1 MPAAAYS
8 QDLHGDTWRV
18 SYSIEDYAP
27 DKSGAAAEQTGELLV
42 SLSSGFL
49 DSNIPSRGG
58 YKPEL
63 VYNNVNEGVSVLS
76 RLLDELR
83 SLREG
88 DEFWFV
94 VAFVKLSGI
103 QLLLQT
109 FDELERRGVQG
120 RIITG
125 TYLTFSEPRAFKR
138 LMRYENI
145 ETRVYNSEHAG
156 LHVKSYFF
164 IRKGIT
170 TLVTGSSNLTQ
181 YALKNNMEWNVA
193 LCSTEQGSLVEDAKA
208 TYEQIWN
215 SPETYELTEEFLA
228 AYTEKYRLKKAR
240 EAKAKVVDAAE
251 TTAEDVIEPN
261 AMQKQGLRALREVR
275 RDEEPRALVISATGT
290 GKTYLAALDVRQ
302 VDPAPRRVLF
312 VVHRERI
319 AASALKSF
327 RRVLGGRYTYGLL
340 TGGHRDTD
348 ATALFSTV
356 QTLSRPGN
364 YTQFAPDEFDY
375 IVVDEVHRA
384 GAAGYQRIL
393 EYFKPKFLLGMSA
406 TPERND
412 NVDVFALFNHVV
424 PFEIRLNDAIGNHL
438 VTPFHYFGVT
448 TGDETGDNVAAD
460 PNALAERIAE
470 QSDKYGFSGP
480 RLKCLV
486 FCSRIDEAQAVAE
499 RLCALGRKALCLSGA
514 STDEERERAISRLER
529 DEDSGDALEF
539 IVTVDIFNE
548 GVDIPT
554 VNQVI
559 LARPTDSAIVFVQQL
574 GRGLRI
580 DEQKEFVTVI
590 DFVGNYKSNYN
601 IPVALYGD
609 RSLEREK
616 LRRLVADGGNTIVG
630 PTVIQ
635 FDEIS
640 RERVLRSVNKANLN
654 SVASLGRA
662 YRNLR
667 MRMGHIPTLAN
678 FAQLAEVSPRLV
690 FENSNF
696 GCYHSLLERYEKDYT
711 IRLAPEQVI
720 YLRFVSE
727 KLADGKRAAELL
739 VLRELMRGDATLPE
753 CVEILRAFDRVCGQV
768 VCASETYEREARSSV
783 RILSLEFFNASTRS
797 KLKPVCEPL
806 YGDFIGRSPGFVA
819 ALEDREFVRQLN
831 DVIEYGL
838 GLYKSEYSVGHDQD
852 QRLCRG
858 KRYSRADACRLLC
871 WDNDEHG
878 TINGYS
884 FKTNDWPIFVTY
896 RKSDEVSDSVKYE
909 DEFES
914 RSRFIWFSQSNRS
927 LKSKDYQKL
936 SSFDASAQ
944 RIHLFAK
951 KDDSEGQDHYY
962 LGTLSF
968 SIDDITEEQ
977 KPDSSGKV
985 APILRIPFTLDH
997 AVDKD
1002 TYRYLTS

>member
-1 MPAAAYS
+1 M
-8 QDLHGDTWRV
+8 
-18 SYSIEDYAP
+18 
-27 DKSGAAAEQTGELLV
+27 
-42 SLSSGFL
+42 
-49 DSNIPSRGG
+49 
-58 YKPEL
+58 
-63 VYNNVNEGVSVLS
+63 
-76 RLLDELR
+76 
-83 SLREG
+83 
-88 DEFWFV
+88 
-94 VAFVKLSGI
+94 
-103 QLLLQT
+103 
-109 FDELERRGVQG
+109 
-120 RIITG
+120 
-125 TYLTFSEPRAFKR
+125 
-138 LMRYENI
+138 
-145 ETRVYNSEHAG
+145 
-156 LHVKSYFF
+156 
-164 IRKGIT
+164 
-170 TLVTGSSNLTQ
+170 
-181 YALKNNMEWNVA
+181 
-193 LCSTEQGSLVEDAKA
+193 
-208 TYEQIWN
+208 
-215 SPETYELTEEFLA
+215 
-228 AYTEKYRLKKAR
+228 
-240 EAKAKVVDAAE
+240 
-251 TTAEDVIEPN
+251 
-261 AMQKQGLRALREVR
+261 
-275 RDEEPRALVISATGT
+275 
-290 GKTYLAALDVRQ
+290 
-302 VDPAPRRVLF
+302 
-312 VVHRERI
+312 
-319 AASALKSF
+319 
-327 RRVLGGRYTYGLL
+327 
-340 TGGHRDTD
+340 
-348 ATALFSTV
+348 
-356 QTLSRPGN
+356 
-364 YTQFAPDEFDY
+364 
-375 IVVDEVHRA
+375 
-384 GAAGYQRIL
+384 
-393 EYFKPKFLLGMSA
+393 
-406 TPERND
+406 
-412 NVDVFALFNHVV
+412 
-424 PFEIRLNDAIGNHL
+424 
-438 VTPFHYFGVT
+438 
-448 TGDETGDNVAAD
+448 
-460 PNALAERIAE
+460 
-470 QSDKYGFSGP
+470 
-480 RLKCLV
+480 
-486 FCSRIDEAQAVAE
+486 
-499 RLCALGRKALCLSGA
+499 
-514 STDEERERAISRLER
+514 
-529 DEDSGDALEF
+529 
-539 IVTVDIFNE
+539 
-548 GVDIPT
+548 
-554 VNQVI
+554 
-559 LARPTDSAIVFVQQL
+559 QQL

-753 CVEILRAFDRVCGQV
+753 CVEILRAFDRVCGQD
-768 VCASETYEREARSSV
+768 VCDVETYEREARSSV

-797 KLKPVCEPL
+797 KLKPACEPL

-819 ALEDREFVRQLN
+819 ALEGREFVRQLN

-878 TINGYS
+878 AINGYS

-936 SSFDASAQ
+936 SSFDESAQ
-944 RIHLFAK
+944 RIHLFVK

-968 SIDDITEEQ
+968 SVDDITEEQ